1 MITFF
6 SLINTYRI
14 NESQRIRI
22 IIVTIVVTAIIE
34 KKFRIEQENL

>member
-1 MITFF
+1 MKAKGYGGFV
-6 SLINTYRI
+6 
-14 NESQRIRI
+14 